1 MQLLMKLFVH
11 AIVGSWCVGNCWCI
25 TE

>member
-1 MQLLMKLFVH
+1 MKLFVH
-11 AIVGSWCVGNCWCI
+11 AIVGNWCMGNYWCI

>member
-1 MQLLMKLFVH
+1 MKLFVH
-11 AIVGSWCVGNCWCI
+11 AIVGSWCVGNCRCI